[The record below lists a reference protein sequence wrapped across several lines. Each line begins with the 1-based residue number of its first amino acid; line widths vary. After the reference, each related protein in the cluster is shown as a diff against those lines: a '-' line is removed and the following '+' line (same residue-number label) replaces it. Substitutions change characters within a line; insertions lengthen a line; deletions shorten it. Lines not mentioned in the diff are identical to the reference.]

1 MAMNTRIATAG
12 SANAN
17 TRGSGAAALTA
28 ASASAVTD
36 ASAPV
41 LDDQRPW
48 PGLAPYTEASQA
60 WFKGRDQEGGQLTEL
75 IEAHAV
81 VSLYG
86 KSGLGK
92 SSLLLAGT
100 FPRLRARGFL
110 PVHARLDFASATSP
124 WDQLLQLL
132 LQATG
137 AAGLERVEPHPGETL
152 WQYLHRP
159 DFELWTADN
168 HLMTPVLVLDQF
180 EEVFSRTAGPPQ
192 SSAVFDGLG
201 DLVEN
206 RIPSAIASDKAALAA
221 LDAIRCRY
229 RIVLSFREDYLP
241 DLRAWEPRLPS
252 LLRQSMRLLP
262 MARAQAVQ
270 AVAEAGHAVLAE
282 GAAEAIVDFVASG
295 PAGSG
300 EATVEPVMLSLC
312 CTQLNRR
319 RQGGQQIDGELLRTA
334 GPNIIEDFFDEAMQG
349 MPDTVRHFI
358 EDQLVQGRSRGSYA
372 RDDAIAQGFIS
383 VEQLERL
390 TSVHRL
396 LRVDPAGNVPRI
408 ELIHDRVV
416 EVVRRA
422 RDTRRAQQQAQAER
436 RAQDQEAEQARQRE
450 EQSRQRR
457 TKRWIASA
465 LAAVS
470 LLAVVAVYSAVLA
483 NRARGEADVQRQV
496 AEAARQKAEGSAAE
510 LASALARAKDAEAK
524 ASAAAQ
530 DAQRRLAQL
539 TLLSDYGWAGGNEN
553 WLYDNA
559 VQANDAI
566 QALVRS
572 SGAEGAARRR
582 GITLEIWTKDVDQ
595 ERVRAALERLGF
607 TMRVRAALL
616 PDATNAVWFGEP
628 VPLDDVKL
636 VALALMRAGIQVR
649 SILPLQTFLPSHTT
663 PLVQAGAFRDASVCP
678 PYKVADV
685 LAATAF
691 VRGGGLCAR

>member
-1 MAMNTRIATAG
+1 MPAASPAATA
-12 SANAN
+12 
-17 TRGSGAAALTA
+17 
-28 ASASAVTD
+28 D
-36 ASAPV
+36 ATAPV
-41 LDDQRPW
+41 LSAQRPW
-48 PGLAPYTEASQA
+48 PGLAPYDEASQA
-60 WFKGRDQEGGQLTEL
+60 WFKGRDQEAAQLADL
-75 IEAHAV
+75 IEGHAV

-92 SSLLLAGT
+92 SSLLQAGT

-110 PVHARLDFASATSP
+110 PVHARLDFTSATSP

-132 LQATG
+132 LAATE
-137 AAGLERVEPHPGETL
+137 AAGLERVEPRPGETL

-168 HLMTPVLVLDQF
+168 HLMTPVLVIDQF
-180 EEVFSRTAGPPQ
+180 EEVFSRTAGQPA

-206 RIPSAIASDKAALAA
+206 RIPSAIAKDKAALAA

-241 DLRAWEPRLPS
+241 DVRAWEPRVPS

-262 MARAQAVQ
+262 MTHAQAVQ
-270 AVAEAGHAVLAE
+270 AVAGAGQAVLAE
-282 GAAEAIVDFVASG
+282 GAAQAIVDFVASA
-295 PAGSG
+295 PAGGG
-300 EATVEPVMLSLC
+300 EAMVEPVMLSLC
-312 CTQLNRR
+312 CTQLNRQ
-319 RQGGQQIDGELLRTA
+319 RQQGQRIDGELLRTA
-334 GPNIIEDFFDEAMQG
+334 GPNIIEDFFDEAMEG
-349 MPDTVRHFI
+349 MPDSVRHFI
-358 EDQLVQGRSRGSYA
+358 EDHLVQGRSRGSYA
-372 RDDAIAQGFIS
+372 RDDAIAQGFVS
-383 VEQLERL
+383 TAQLERL

-396 LRVDPAGNVPRI
+396 LRVDPTGNVPRI
-408 ELIHDRVV
+408 ELIHDRLV

-422 RDTRRAQQQAQAER
+422 RDARRAQAQAEAAR
-436 RAQDQEAEQARQRE
+436 QAEEQQAEQRRQRE
-450 EQSRQRR
+450 VQAHQRR
-457 TKRWIASA
+457 IAMA
-465 LAAVS
+465 LVVVS
-470 LLAVVAVYSAVLA
+470 VLAVVALYSAVLA
-483 NRARGEADVQRQV
+483 NRARGEAEQ
-496 AEAARQKAEGSAAE
+496 ARLRVEGSATE
-510 LASALARAKDAEAK
+510 LTNALARAKEAEAQ

-539 TLLSDYGWAGGNEN
+539 TLLSDYGWAGGSEP

-572 SGAEGAARRR
+572 SGSDGAARRR

-607 TMRVRAALL
+607 TMRVRPALL
-616 PDATNAVWFGEP
+616 PDATNAVWFGTP
-628 VPLDDVKL
+628 VQLDDAKL

-649 SILPLQTFLPSHTT
+649 SIRPLQDWLPSHTT
-663 PLVQAGAFRDASVCP
+663 ALVQAGAFRDAGVCP

-691 VRGGGLCAR
+691 VRRESPCAR

>member
-1 MAMNTRIATAG
+1 MA
-12 SANAN
+12 
-17 TRGSGAAALTA
+17 
-28 ASASAVTD
+28 VPTD
-36 ASAPV
+36 TTAPV
-41 LDDQRPW
+41 LSAQRPW
-48 PGLAPYTEASQA
+48 PGLAPYDEASQA
-60 WFKGRDQEGGQLTEL
+60 WFKGRDQEAAQLTDL
-75 IEAHAV
+75 IEGHAV
-81 VSLYG
+81 VALYG

-100 FPRLRARGFL
+100 FPRLRVRGYL
-110 PVHARLDFASATSP
+110 PVHARLDFASTTGP

-132 LQATG
+132 LAATE

-159 DFELWTADN
+159 DFELWTDDN

-180 EEVFSRTAGPPQ
+180 EEVFSRTAGAPA

-206 RIPSAIASDKAALAA
+206 RIPSAIASDKTALAA

-262 MARAQAVQ
+262 MTRGQAVQ
-270 AVAEAGHAVLAE
+270 AVAGAGQAVLAD

-295 PAGSG
+295 PAGSA
-300 EATVEPVMLSLC
+300 EAMVEPVMLSLC

-319 RQGGQQIDGELLRTA
+319 RQSGQRIDGELLRTA

-349 MPDTVRHFI
+349 MPDSVRHFI
-358 EDQLVQGRSRGSYA
+358 EDHLVQGRSRGSYA

-383 VEQLERL
+383 TEQLEQL

-396 LRVDPAGNVPRI
+396 LRVDPAGTVPRI

-422 RDTRRAQQQAQAER
+422 RDTRRAQQQAEAARQA
-436 RAQDQEAEQARQRE
+436 ADQQAEQARQRE
-450 EQSRQRR
+450 DQQRQRR
-457 TKRWIASA
+457 ARRWIASA
-465 LAAVS
+465 LVVVS
-470 LLAVVAVYSAVLA
+470 GLAVVAGYSAFLA
-483 NRARGEADVQRQV
+483 NRLRAGEAVLRE
-496 AEAARQKAEGSAAE
+496 EADQARQRAEGSAAE
-510 LASALARAKDAEAK
+510 LASALARAQEAEAK
-524 ASAAAQ
+524 ASAAAR
-530 DAQRRLAQL
+530 DAQQRLAQL

-559 VQANDAI
+559 VQANEAI

-572 SGAEGAARRR
+572 TGAEGAARRR
-582 GITLEIWTKDVDQ
+582 GTTLEIWTKDVDQ
-595 ERVRAALERLGF
+595 QRVRAALERLGF
-607 TMRVRAALL
+607 TLRVRAALL
-616 PDATNAVWFGEP
+616 PDSTNAVWFGTP
-628 VPLDDVKL
+628 VVLDDVKL

-649 SILPLQTFLPSHTT
+649 SILPLQTYLPSHTMA
-663 PLVQAGAFRDASVCP
+663 LVQAGANREASACP

-691 VRGGGLCAR
+691 VRSERLCVLAPR